1 MKHFWLSVSAVCVV
15 AAGIALWQRHVNAAF
30 VIATVGVL
38 AWFLRYRSEIRS
50 ELKKSENEAPIND
63 GDELESAVDSEV
75 DSVNE
80 NS

>member
-1 MKHFWLSVSAVCVV
+1 MKHFWLSISAVCVV
-15 AAGIALWQRHVNAAF
+15 AAGIALWREDVNAAF

-50 ELKKSENEAPIND
+50 ELKKSENEVSIQD
-63 GDELESAVDSEV
+63 DHELESAVDSEV

-80 NS
+80 N